1 MSFFKDVAGNR
12 STNMIIPFSGK
23 IPKIDRTAFIAD
35 NAAIVGDVEIGP
47 EANIWFQSIVHGDTN
62 YIRISAQCNIQDACV
77 LYVVKDRHPA
87 MLEDDVVLGHRVV
100 AHGCRVRRGQYLV
113 TS

>member
-1 MSFFKDVAGNR
+1 MSFFKDGAGNS

-77 LYVVKDRHPA
+77 LYPEFPA
-87 MLEDDVVLGHRVV
+87 YCNEAG
-100 AHGCRVRRGQYLV
+100 GI
-113 TS
+113 TPSFS

>member
-1 MSFFKDVAGNR
+1 
-12 STNMIIPFSGK
+12 MIIPFSGK

-77 LYVVKDRHPA
+77 LYHEFPA
-87 MLEDDVVLGHRVV
+87 YCNEAG
-100 AHGCRVRRGQYLV
+100 GI
-113 TS
+113 TPSFS